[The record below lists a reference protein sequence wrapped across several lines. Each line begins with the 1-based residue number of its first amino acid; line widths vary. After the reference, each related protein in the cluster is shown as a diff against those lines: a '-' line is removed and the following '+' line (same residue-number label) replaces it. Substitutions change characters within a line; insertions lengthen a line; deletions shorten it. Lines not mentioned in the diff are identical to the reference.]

1 MKLEIKIEGE
11 NIMEIIQEIKKMME
25 NNREELRDLLKFLA
39 KETIEA
45 IEDSSILDK
54 GAELYININRAINY
68 RYKKGPK

>member
-11 NIMEIIQEIKKMME
+11 NIMEIIQEVKKMME
-25 NNREELRDLLKFLA
+25 SNREELRELLRFLA